1 MGTSHEAL
9 KRDIIETCRRLEAVG
24 YFVGTW
30 GNISARVPE
39 GFIVTPS
46 RIQYDLMTPDDL
58 VTVSPEGVVVDGRRL
73 PSSET
78 EVHRLVLNTRDDVGA
93 VIHSHSPCATAVSC
107 VQRPIPPFVE
117 DLAQIVGGV
126 INCTRY
132 VSGSH
137 HKKLAEEAV
146 ANLGEVNAVL
156 LANHGV
162 LCCGRD
168 LVEAFVTCQIV
179 EKAAFMMLSA
189 AGIGPVTVIPE
200 GEVAAERHRF
210 LYKYGTKEDF
220 GRTE

>member
-9 KRDIIETCRRLEAVG
+9 KRSIIETCRRLEEVG
-24 YFVGTW
+24 HFVGTW
-30 GNISARVPE
+30 GNVSARVPE

-117 DLAQIVGGV
+117 DLVQIVGGV

-132 VSGSH
+132 VSSSH
-137 HKKLAEEAV
+137 HKQLAEEAV

-156 LANHGV
+156 LASHGV

-168 LVEAFVTCQIV
+168 LAEAFVTCQIV

-189 AGIGPVTVIPE
+189 AAIGPVTVIPE